1 MRSALIIAW
10 IVAPLAA
17 GAVHFYGPGQK
28 WKDRDEL
35 AGILA
40 KADALSASKDYAAAI
55 EQYDLALQKATPDRK
70 DLVRR
75 LRLAKSHA
83 MTYVGRLPEANEEL
97 ESLLD
102 DVSRDP
108 KADSKLVDETRTA
121 LAASQHYM
129 TWLLRLEGFP
139 RTEWEPYIE
148 GARQNFKVLAEG
160 AENRGDAAAAKRM
173 KEDLDSSIR
182 LARMDLSDL
191 QALPLPSQ

>member
-1 MRSALIIAW
+1 MRSALILAW
-10 IVAPLAA
+10 LLTPVAA

-28 WKDRDEL
+28 WKERDEL
-35 AGILA
+35 AALLGE
-40 KADALSASKDYAAAI
+40 ADSFAASKNHLKAI
-55 EQYDLALQKATPDRK
+55 EKYDLALQKVAPEKK

-75 LRLAKSHA
+75 LRLAKNHA
-83 MTYVGRLPEANEEL
+83 LTYVGRLPEAHDDLAALLEEM
-97 ESLLD
+97 SGD
-102 DVSRDP
+102 AQADP
-108 KADSKLVDETRTA
+108 ALVDETRSA

-148 GARQNFKVLAEG
+148 GARQNFKLLVEG
-160 AENRGDAAAAKRM
+160 AEKRGDADKSKKM

-182 LARMDLSDL
+182 LARLDLSEL

>member
-40 KADALSASKDYAAAI
+40 KADALSAAKDYIPAI
-55 EQYDLALQKATPDRK
+55 EQYDLALKKAPPDQK
-70 DLVRR
+70 DLIRR

-83 MTYVGRLPEANEEL
+83 MTYVGLLPQAHEEL
-97 ESLLD
+97 ESLLEE
-102 DVSRDP
+102 VSADP

-121 LAASQHYM
+121 LASSQHYM

-139 RTEWEPYIE
+139 RTEWEPYVE

-160 AENRGDAAAAKRM
+160 AEKRGDAGLAKRM

-182 LARMDLSDL
+182 LARLDLSEL